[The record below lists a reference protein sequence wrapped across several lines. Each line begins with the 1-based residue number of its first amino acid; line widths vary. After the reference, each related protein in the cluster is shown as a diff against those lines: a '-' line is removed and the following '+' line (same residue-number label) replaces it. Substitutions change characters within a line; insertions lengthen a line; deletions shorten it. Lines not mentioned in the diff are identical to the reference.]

1 MENFENWNK
10 KVIKKNLNDN
20 SNSNENTNLNENQR
34 DYDKEPL
41 ILRDYSREI
50 KLHGVLNLIFFFIA
64 LLFIFAIQSH
74 IEFDEFD
81 ELVKKIF
88 ILCFIFVGFLT
99 ISYMITINSKEHYV
113 SLSSNMKA
121 TYYDNNLQIRKIHSL
136 LGNKEFSSFLY
147 QINRIKIIFGYPF
160 LIMCIIGFLF
170 TFDSEFIIGLLIFV
184 FVLFLAI
191 MYDIAFRMLLYKKSN
206 KNLTNFWEYSQKF
219 VINIGWIDGGRIIT
233 AGATICF
240 FNQKDHD
247 LLKEYFYT
255 LFHINLDK
263 DIKGIEVLKI
273 F

>member
-10 KVIKKNLNDN
+10 NVRKKNLNDN
-20 SNSNENTNLNENQR
+20 SNSNENTNSNENQR

-74 IEFDEFD
+74 IEFDEYD

-136 LGNKEFSSFLY
+136 SGNKEFSSFLY
-147 QINRIKIIFGYPF
+147 QINRIKNICCFILVG
-160 LIMCIIGFLF
+160 IFLF
-170 TFDSEFIIGLLIFV
+170 TLDAEIIFIFIFV
-184 FVLFLAI
+184 SFLAVI
-191 MYDIAFRMLLYKKSN
+191 YDILFRMLVYKKSN
-206 KNLTNFWEYSQKF
+206 KNLTNFWDYSQKF
-219 VINIGWIDGGRIIT
+219 VIDIGWIDDIRFVT

-247 LLKEYFYT
+247 ELKEYFLS
-255 LFHINLDK
+255 LFHINLDT
-263 DIKGIEVLKI
+263 DIKGIESIKI

>member
-10 KVIKKNLNDN
+10 KKFDKNLNTN
-20 SNSNENTNLNENQR
+20 SNKNKR
-34 DYDKEPL
+34 DYDKEAL
-41 ILRDYSREI
+41 ILRDYSREMV
-50 KLHGVLNLIFFFIA
+50 LHNVLNLIFFLIS
-64 LLFIFAIQSH
+64 LIFVSAIQGH

-81 ELVKKIF
+81 KLVKKIF

-99 ISYMITINSKEHYV
+99 ISYMITINSKERYV
-113 SLSSNMKA
+113 SLTSNMKA
-121 TYYDNNLQIRKIHSL
+121 IYYDNDLQIRKIHSL

-147 QINRIKIIFGYPF
+147 QINRIKNIFGYPF
-160 LIMCIIGFLF
+160 LAICIIGFLF

-219 VINIGWIDGGRIIT
+219 VIDIGWVDGGRIVT

>member
-10 KVIKKNLNDN
+10 KKFDKNLNTN
-20 SNSNENTNLNENQR
+20 SNKNKR
-34 DYDKEPL
+34 DYDKEAL
-41 ILRDYSREI
+41 ILRDYSREMM
-50 KLHGVLNLIFFFIA
+50 LHNVLNLIFFLIS
-64 LLFIFAIQSH
+64 LIFVSAIQGH
-74 IEFDEFD
+74 IEFSEFD
-81 ELVKKIF
+81 ELVKKVF
-88 ILCFIFVGFLT
+88 TLFFIFLVFLF
-99 ISYMITINSKEHYV
+99 ISYKITIVSQERYV
-113 SLSSNMKA
+113 SLTSNMKA
-121 TYYDNNLQIRKIHSL
+121 IYYDNDLQIRKIHSL

-147 QINRIKIIFGYPF
+147 QIKRLKIIFGYPF
-160 LIMCIIGFLF
+160 LAICIIGFLF
-170 TFDSEFIIGLLIFV
+170 TFDSEFIIVLLIFV

-219 VINIGWIDGGRIIT
+219 VIDIGWVDGGRIVT

-247 LLKEYFYT
+247 LLKEYFYI